1 MTPARMRFVRG
12 SRSAYSTGS
21 PANARAVTSNGEP
34 GSPSSTKSPFLVP
47 TTSSVMS
54 RSSSRDRRQD
64 VDSVVRADL
73 RVLLAEL
80 AVDKD
85 VDMPPQRPA
94 LVEDPALQGGVR
106 PLEPRQR
113 RPDRRPLDRVLG
125 AIPRQASEGLPEADA
140 RHAGIL
146 GEQARDLLRRAR
158 GSAAHKGQKARACR
172 PASDAP

>member
-1 MTPARMRFVRG
+1 MAH
-12 SRSAYSTGS
+12 STGS

-106 PLEPRQR
+106 PLEPGQR
-113 RPDRRPLDRVLG
+113 RPNRHPLDRMLG
-125 AIPRQASEGLPEADA
+125 AIPRQPFEGLPETDA
-140 RHAGIL
+140 RHAPDPRRAGSRCPAPR
-146 GEQARDLLRRAR
+146 ARPRRRPSGSRRAR
-158 GSAAHKGQKARACR
+158 GPRAPAR
-172 PASDAP
+172 P